1 MNFQV
6 VAGQSRIPGGLT
18 SEVAADLVETSIH
31 KRLAAALAGAM
42 LVFTLGACSS
52 PPPKPVVTTVNGTI
66 QGSDKLNPTV
76 NQRPAPL
83 QVRVY
88 ELKTAAAFN
97 SADFMALYQN
107 DQSTLAADVV
117 GREEMMLQPNESRP
131 YKKTLS
137 PDTKYI
143 GVIGAYRNLE
153 KATWR
158 VIVPVQTGKAHTLTI
173 RASDIALSADIKAQ

>member
-6 VAGQSRIPGGLT
+6 VAGPSRIPDGLT
-18 SEVAADLVETSIH
+18 SEVAAGRIDQGARR
-31 KRLAAALAGAM
+31 RLAAALAGAV
-42 LVFTLGACSS
+42 LALGLGACSS
-52 PPPKPVVTTVNGTI
+52 PPPKPVVTTVDGTI

-97 SADFMALYQN
+97 SADFIALYQN
-107 DQSTLAADVV
+107 DQATLAADVV
-117 GREEMMLQPNESRP
+117 SREEMMLQPGESRP

-137 PDTKYI
+137 ADTKFI
-143 GVIGAYRNLE
+143 GVVGAYRNLE

-158 VIVPVQTGKAHTLTI
+158 VIVPVQTGKAHTLAV
-173 RASDIALSADIKAQ
+173 RAGDIALSADIKAQ

>member
-6 VAGQSRIPGGLT
+6 VAGQARIPGGLT
-18 SEVAADLVETSIH
+18 SEVAADLNKTGVRRRVAT
-31 KRLAAALAGAM
+31 ALAGAM
-42 LVFTLGACSS
+42 LAFTLGACSS
-52 PPPKPVVTTVNGTI
+52 PPPKPVVTTVDGTI

-97 SADFMALYQN
+97 SADFIALYQN
-107 DQSTLAADVV
+107 DQATLAADLV
-117 GREEMMLQPNESRP
+117 GREEMMLQPNEKRP

-137 PDTKYI
+137 SDTKFI
-143 GVIGAYRNLE
+143 GVVGAYRNLE

-158 VIVPVQTGKAHTLTI
+158 VIVPVQTGKANTLTI
-173 RASDIALSADIKAQ
+173 RAGDIALSADIKAQ